1 MKTLTPSLI
10 LISFLFKSCHTHTTN
25 NPKETSSFT
34 DKNLITK
41 QIPLFEE
48 NKLQSVNH
56 RSLVV
61 LNHNIQKNIL
71 ITEIKTQNTITSEE
85 IIAITSSS
93 LSIIIPIT
101 TLNSDFVFNDYSFSK
116 N

>member
-1 MKTLTPSLI
+1 MKTSTPSLTV
-10 LISFLFKSCHTHTTN
+10 ISFLFKSCHSHNPN
-25 NPKETSSFT
+25 NSKETALFT
-34 DKNLITK
+34 EKDCFSKP
-41 QIPLFEE
+41 IPLFEE
-48 NKLQSVNH
+48 SKLQSVNH
-56 RSLVV
+56 RSLIV

-71 ITEIKTQNTITSEE
+71 TTEIKTQNTTTSEE
-85 IIAITSSS
+85 IIAITVSS